1 MIEYPKIKICFW
13 LDIPS
18 HHQRAFMEAL
28 HEHPGVDL
36 QVRYRAGFG
45 ASRLKQGWKQEVLR
59 EYESVVPAGTITEE
73 VLDRTLP
80 DWRSRIHIY
89 SFRVYGELPKLLAA
103 GGAPGCQWSER
114 GGLIVSRLAGFRPWL
129 YRLLMPFYK
138 YLWKLKD
145 IWILK
150 RRMSLVFAPGQL
162 NMDYFHSLGV
172 PREKLHSLYYAVAP
186 LPAAPPDERISAFAR
201 GRRCFLYIGGL
212 RRAKGTDVLL
222 RAWNRIRDPHWC
234 LILCGYDFSN
244 GECRKLADKLNLD
257 DSVLFY
263 GTCPTDQVC
272 KEYAAA
278 DVFVFP
284 TRYDGWGMVLQE
296 AASVGLPLIG
306 TDMAGSSAEVI
317 TPGKNGSI
325 VPADDEK
332 ALARAMKC
340 YVEHEELIAE
350 HGKAS
355 REIFFQRFTPER
367 NVERLLCGIKWLL
380 PRRGSRQVN

>member
-1 MIEYPKIKICFW
+1 MTECPQIKICFW

-28 HEHPGVDL
+28 HEQPGVDL

-59 EYESVVPAGTITEE
+59 EFENIIPAGTMTEE

-80 DWRSRIHIY
+80 DWRSRIHVY
-89 SFRVYGELPKLLAA
+89 SFRVYKELPKLLAA

-114 GGLIVSRLAGFRPWL
+114 GGLIVSKLAGFRPWL

-145 IWILK
+145 AWIL
-150 RRMSLVFAPGQL
+150 RHRMSVVFAPGEL
-162 NMDYFHSLGV
+162 NLKYFHSLGV
-172 PREKLHSLYYAVAP
+172 PREKLHNLYYAVAP
-186 LPAAPPDERISAFAR
+186 IPVAPPDERISAFAR

-212 RRAKGTDVLL
+212 RHAKGTDVLL

-234 LILCGYDFSN
+234 LILCGYDFSGGKYRRLAN
-244 GECRKLADKLNLD
+244 KLELN

-263 GTCPTDQVC
+263 GTCPADRTAAL
-272 KEYAAA
+272 YHAA

-332 ALARAMKC
+332 ALARAMKS
-340 YVEHEELIAE
+340 YIEHEELIAE
-350 HGKAS
+350 HGNAS
-355 REIFFQRFTPER
+355 REIFFRSFTPEK
-367 NVERLLCGIKWLL
+367 NVERLLDGLAKL
-380 PRRGSRQVN
+380 RSNMKQS